1 MKICRGILFAFLVFS
16 FLMTGT
22 AFSQE
27 KEKKPVWELGVGAG
41 LLYIP
46 DYRGSNESRFYV
58 LPYPYV
64 VYRGDIIKVDRQKIA
79 GQIFK
84 TDRILLDVSF
94 YGSVPVDSDKN
105 SARAGM
111 EDLDPTFEI
120 GPALDVTILK
130 N

>member
-1 MKICRGILFAFLVFS
+1 MKILSRIVITLSILCFLSPGVA
-16 FLMTGT
+16 LG
-22 AFSQE
+22 Q
-27 KEKKPVWELGVGAG
+27 EKKPVWELGVGAG

-64 VYRGDIIKVDRQKIA
+64 VYRGDILKVDKQKIS
-79 GQIFK
+79 GQVFK
-84 TDRILLDVSF
+84 TDRVLLDISF

-120 GPALDVTILK
+120 GPALEFTL
-130 N
+130 